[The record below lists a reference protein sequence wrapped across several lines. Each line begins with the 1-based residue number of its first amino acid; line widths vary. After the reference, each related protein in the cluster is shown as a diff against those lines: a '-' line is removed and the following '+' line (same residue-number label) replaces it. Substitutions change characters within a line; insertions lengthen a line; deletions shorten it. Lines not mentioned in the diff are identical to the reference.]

1 MTITNMKRNIRNGL
15 FKTSLLGVALVA
27 ATSCSDWTEVESL
40 ELNAP
45 TLESQNPELYAQYL
59 QSLVDFKNS
68 DHQVV
73 IASFN
78 NQGGIPS
85 NRSQHLCDMP
95 DSLDYICFA
104 NVLEVSQVNKDEMS
118 EVRKKGTKVIGLID
132 FDKIDSDWKAILEAE
147 ANQQPAPAEE
157 GQEGSEG
164 EDDVEVDNATRFIEF
179 CKAETTKAL
188 DACTA
193 LGVDGIEMN
202 FTGYDLNSLV
212 EEAIAAETA
221 RQGAFFD
228 LIAAWKAVNADKDL
242 LFKGL
247 PQNVMTK
254 SILSECKYI
263 IVYAHHAVNLSQ
275 MSYLV
280 HMGIMKDVPTD
291 RFVIGVSTPYKT
303 ASGDAYGQFVDGT
316 SSIIGAANWALGISD
331 VFTRVGISVDNIEKD
346 YFNVARIYPT
356 LKDAINIIS
365 PTVK

>member
-1 MTITNMKRNIRNGL
+1 MEGY
-15 FKTSLLGVALVA
+15 LG
-27 ATSCSDWTEVESL
+27 
-40 ELNAP
+40 
-45 TLESQNPELYAQYL
+45 
-59 QSLVDFKNS
+59 
-68 DHQVV
+68 
-73 IASFN
+73 
-78 NQGGIPS
+78 
-85 NRSQHLCDMP
+85 
-95 DSLDYICFA
+95 
-104 NVLEVSQVNKDEMS
+104 
-118 EVRKKGTKVIGLID
+118 
-132 FDKIDSDWKAILEAE
+132 AE

-247 PQNVMTK
+247 PQNVMIK

-280 HMGIMKDVPTD
+280 HMGIVKDVPTD

>member
-147 ANQQPAPAEE
+147 ANQQPVPAEE

-212 EEAIAAETA
+212 E
-221 RQGAFFD
+221 
-228 LIAAWKAVNADKDL
+228 
-242 LFKGL
+242 
-247 PQNVMTK
+247 VMIK

-280 HMGIMKDVPTD
+280 HMGIVKDVPTD

>member
-1 MTITNMKRNIRNGL
+1 
-15 FKTSLLGVALVA
+15 
-27 ATSCSDWTEVESL
+27 
-40 ELNAP
+40 
-45 TLESQNPELYAQYL
+45 
-59 QSLVDFKNS
+59 
-68 DHQVV
+68 
-73 IASFN
+73 
-78 NQGGIPS
+78 
-85 NRSQHLCDMP
+85 
-95 DSLDYICFA
+95 
-104 NVLEVSQVNKDEMS
+104 
-118 EVRKKGTKVIGLID
+118 
-132 FDKIDSDWKAILEAE
+132 
-147 ANQQPAPAEE
+147 
-157 GQEGSEG
+157 
-164 EDDVEVDNATRFIEF
+164 
-179 CKAETTKAL
+179 
-188 DACTA
+188 
-193 LGVDGIEMN
+193 MN

-228 LIAAWKAVNADKDL
+228 FIAAWKAVNADKDL

-280 HMGIMKDVPTD
+280 HMGIVKDVPTD

>member
-27 ATSCSDWTEVESL
+27 ATSCLDWTEVESL

-212 EEAIAAETA
+212 
-221 RQGAFFD
+221 
-228 LIAAWKAVNADKDL
+228 DL

-280 HMGIMKDVPTD
+280 HMGIVKDVPTD